1 MISGYIESSPFSA
14 AVADDNTAVYEVFRA
29 HFDQLVRAMGTSP
42 TALIPVLYSKR
53 LISDTDKINLTTL
66 TGVGNIDK
74 ATRLLTAVE
83 TTMKAEPRAAQVVR
97 ELCEAVNDQPALR
110 HVADRITT
118 ALGE

>member
-1 MISGYIESSPFSA
+1 MLRDYQQHADRTQPHTTLSPESP
-14 AVADDNTAVYEVFRA
+14 AVSCSVHTLIVQSSVG
-29 HFDQLVRAMGTSP
+29 LP

-53 LISDTDKINLTTL
+53 LISDTNKINLTTL

-83 TTMKAEPRAAQVVR
+83 TTMKAEPRAARVVR
-97 ELCEAVNDQPALR
+97 ELCEAVYDQPALR

>member
-1 MISGYIESSPFSA
+1 M
-14 AVADDNTAVYEVFRA
+14 YEVFRA
-29 HFDQLVRAMGTSP
+29 HSNQLVMAMGTSP

-53 LISDTDKINLTTL
+53 LINCADKTNLTTL

-83 TTMKAEPRAAQVVR
+83 TTMKAEPRAARVVR

>member
-1 MISGYIESSPFSA
+1 MISGYIESNPFSA
-14 AVADDNTAVYEVFRA
+14 AVADDNTAVCEVFRA

-42 TALIPVLYSKR
+42 AALIPVLYSKR

-83 TTMKAEPRAAQVVR
+83 TTMKAEPRAARVVR